1 MKLYSRKH
9 FLLAMVCILPIIHE
23 CKDFEGAKSVL
34 WAGFFL
40 YMMIRCIMT
49 AFSAE
54 MVEQDKKNAHIDR
67 KVRKRIFGPLWRIP
81 PIVFMLAPLLIGAF
95 AFSLLWPSDW
105 ANLLMFL
112 GMAGSWIF
120 TVWFNVR
127 YRNVRELEEKNE
139 QEEKA
144 D

>member
-9 FLLAMVCILPIIHE
+9 FLLGLVCILPIINE
-23 CKDFEGAKSVL
+23 LRNFEGAKSVL

-40 YMMIRCIMT
+40 YMMIRCFMT

-54 MVEQDKKNAHIDR
+54 MVEQYEKNAHIDR
-67 KVRKRIFGPLWRIP
+67 KVRKRMFGPLWRVP

-95 AFSLLWPSDW
+95 AFSILWPSGW
-105 ANLLMFL
+105 ANFLLFL
-112 GMAGSWIF
+112 GMAGSLIF
-120 TVWFNVR
+120 TLWSNVR
-127 YRNVRELEEKNE
+127 YRDLRDVEEKNE